1 MNFFYQ
7 CFLIV
12 YFYCDFGFFNKLFQD
27 LIVQYYYNIT
37 METSKWFEALLLG
50 STILSWSLSLS
61 EWIQQRG
68 VVLLQSAPVL
78 GVPGVAGVTAL
89 YPRLVCPQPPH
100 DVVQPLL
107 PALRLLRLLQV
118 RAARQEP
125 LRAAAVARAQALEQ
139 GAFQYFKDKRCV
151 STKFPNI
158 LIKL

>member
-1 MNFFYQ
+1 MRIVNFFYQ

-12 YFYCDFGFFNKLFQD
+12 YFYCDFGFYNKLFQD

-61 EWIQQRG
+61 EWIQQRW
-68 VVLLQSAPVL
+68 VVLLQPAPIL
-78 GVPGVAGVTAL
+78 GVPGVAGVAAL

-100 DVVQPLL
+100 DAVQPLL

-125 LRAAAVARAQALEQ
+125 LRAAAVARAQALKQ
-139 GAFQYFKDKRCV
+139 D
-151 STKFPNI
+151 T
-158 LIKL
+158 L

>member
-1 MNFFYQ
+1 MFIFY
-7 CFLIV
+7 F
-12 YFYCDFGFFNKLFQD
+12 CDFGFYNKLFQD

-37 METSKWFEALLLG
+37 METSKWIEALLLG
-50 STILSWSLSLS
+50 STILSWSWSLS

-78 GVPGVAGVTAL
+78 GVPGVAAL

-100 DVVQPLL
+100 DGVQPLL

-118 RAARQEP
+118 QAARQEP
-125 LRAAAVARAQALEQ
+125 LRAAAVAGAQALGQ
-139 GAFQYFKDKRCV
+139 YALQYFKDKRFV

-158 LIKL
+158 LRKPCRLCSTKFH

>member
-1 MNFFYQ
+1 MFIFY
-7 CFLIV
+7 F
-12 YFYCDFGFFNKLFQD
+12 CDFGFYNKLFQD

-50 STILSWSLSLS
+50 STILSWSWSLS

-78 GVPGVAGVTAL
+78 GVPGVAAL

-100 DVVQPLL
+100 DVIQPLL

-139 GAFQYFKDKRCV
+139 DALQYFLPVFRRKH
-151 STKFPNI
+151 F
-158 LIKL
+158 

>member
-1 MNFFYQ
+1 
-7 CFLIV
+7 
-12 YFYCDFGFFNKLFQD
+12 
-27 LIVQYYYNIT
+27 

-50 STILSWSLSLS
+50 STILSWSWSLS

-78 GVPGVAGVTAL
+78 GVPGVAAL

-100 DVVQPLL
+100 DGVQPLL

-118 RAARQEP
+118 QAARQEP
-125 LRAAAVARAQALEQ
+125 LRAAAVAGTQALGQ
-139 GAFQYFKDKRCV
+139 DALQYFKDKRFA

-158 LIKL
+158 LRKPCRLRSTKFH

>member
-1 MNFFYQ
+1 MKFD
-7 CFLIV
+7 C
-12 YFYCDFGFFNKLFQD
+12 
-27 LIVQYYYNIT
+27 IVQYYYNIT

-50 STILSWSLSLS
+50 STILSWSWSLS

-68 VVLLQSAPVL
+68 VVILQSAAIL
-78 GVPGVAGVTAL
+78 GVPGVAGVAAL

-125 LRAAAVARAQALEQ
+125 LRAAAVARTQTLIGLDHVRPGPGEA
-139 GAFQYFKDKRCV
+139 GVGRVGV
-151 STKFPNI
+151 SEE
-158 LIKL
+158 LLAAVVLQL